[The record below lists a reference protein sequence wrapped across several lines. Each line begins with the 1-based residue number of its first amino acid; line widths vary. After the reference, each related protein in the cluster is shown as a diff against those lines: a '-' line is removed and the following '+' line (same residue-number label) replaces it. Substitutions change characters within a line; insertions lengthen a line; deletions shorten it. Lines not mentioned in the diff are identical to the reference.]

1 VPQDFIETPKHSFGI
16 GKKLGIDDIEHGAVY
31 PPSICHLPIK
41 SSTKENDIVLDCFSG
56 SGTTGRVALELGRK
70 YIGYEINSKFVQL
83 SQLRLAN
90 YFENNG
96 L

>member
-1 VPQDFIETPKHSFGI
+1 
-16 GKKLGIDDIEHGAVY
+16 
-31 PPSICHLPIK
+31 
-41 SSTKENDIVLDCFSG
+41 LDCFSG
-56 SGTTGRVALELGRK
+56 SGTTGEVSLELGRQ
-70 YIGYEINSKFVQL
+70 YVGYEINSKFVQL